1 MHRASL
7 DCLDR
12 AGKHLQMTCELD
24 SRVGGIC
31 VSQVHPDRKIARAN
45 RVHRPKMGHVTP
57 ASDERWGRPHGD
69 RYD

>member
-1 MHRASL
+1 
-7 DCLDR
+7 
-12 AGKHLQMTCELD
+12 MTCELD

-31 VSQVHPDRKIARAN
+31 VSQVHPDLKIARAK